1 MEVISGAKQRY
12 LFPAPAN
19 VVHLRAGLVQ
29 LPSMQALRALESF
42 ARHGAVWRAA
52 DELHLTRS
60 AVSHQLRLLERD
72 LGFTLLQRLG
82 KGVALTPQGRRYA
95 QDVRRA
101 LTIIDNAAARHGGE
115 EVCGALRV
123 SCTPGLASMWLCT
136 HIAAFQ
142 ALYPG
147 VFIRILTPRRLDD
160 VSEPDA
166 DLFIAYGEGLW
177 PNKLTELLAE
187 VEYSPLCSPALLNRI
202 GGVAE
207 PQDLFRGPLLH
218 LGDFED
224 WTRLFAAARVIMPD
238 PESGMVFSDMNLV
251 LSAAIAGQG
260 FAMGDEL
267 TCGKALDTGQL
278 VRPLDLSI
286 KASKAYHLVMDHGKT
301 ESPVI
306 IAFRDWLRVRL
317 GETLDNRDPARID
330 GRP

>member
-1 MEVISGAKQRY
+1 M
-12 LFPAPAN
+12 
-19 VVHLRAGLVQ
+19 
-29 LPSMQALRALESF
+29 
-42 ARHGAVWRAA
+42 
-52 DELHLTRS
+52 
-60 AVSHQLRLLERD
+60 
-72 LGFTLLQRLG
+72 
-82 KGVALTPQGRRYA
+82 
-95 QDVRRA
+95 
-101 LTIIDNAAARHGGE
+101 IDNAARSMPARRSAEPQGQLH
-115 EVCGALRV
+115 AR
-123 SCTPGLASMWLCT
+123 LASMWLCT

-142 ALYPG
+142 DLYPG

-166 DLFIAYGEGLW
+166 DLFIAYGDGPW

-207 PQDLFRGPLLH
+207 PQDLFRAPLLH

-224 WTRLFAAARVIMPD
+224 WTRLFAAAQVMMPD

-260 FAMGDEL
+260 IAMGDQL

-286 KASKAYHLVMDHGKT
+286 KASRAYHLVMDHSKA
-301 ESPVI
+301 ESPVVG
-306 IAFRDWLRVRL
+306 AFQEWLRVRL
-317 GETLDNRDPARID
+317 RETLDGSEPGSSE
-330 GRP
+330 GRV